1 MKQKPHEKECYEPI
15 KAKLEEIL
23 KMKFGDNF
31 HLEIT
36 ADKEFSN
43 KLKAEVPSHR
53 EIIFSFFKDIRPDI
67 TGFVKEDSS
76 VQFIVIEIKNKP
88 IKLDDIFQIK
98 KYAVLFNA
106 KHALLVSSYEIPEEI
121 KRLNKVTNP
130 YLLSGGYGYEHIIIV
145 HYDAKKEHLGEWYEK
160 NPFED

>member
-1 MKQKPHEKECYEPI
+1 M
-15 KAKLEEIL
+15 
-23 KMKFGDNF
+23 
-31 HLEIT
+31 
-36 ADKEFSN
+36 
-43 KLKAEVPSHR
+43 
-53 EIIFSFFKDIRPDI
+53 
-67 TGFVKEDSS
+67 
-76 VQFIVIEIKNKP
+76 
-88 IKLDDIFQIK
+88 
-98 KYAVLFNA
+98 LFNA